1 MAVVDWALYRDGVR
15 EDVATYTDAVR
26 HARENGGFVWIGLHE
41 PDVEQLD
48 RIAAEFALHPLAVED
63 AVHAHQRPK
72 LERFDD
78 GTLFAVFKTV
88 KYIEHEAV
96 TESNEI
102 IETGEVMVFV
112 GDTFAV
118 TVRHGEHGSLTKV
131 RGRLESDPDM
141 LSRGPSAVLYA
152 VADQVVDTYLDV
164 AGRLESD
171 IDEIEE
177 LAFSNSRGRE
187 VGRVYQVKRELMELR
202 RAVMPLAQP
211 LRLLAANEGPLV
223 DAKVGEYFRDVED
236 HLMRVHETV
245 LSYDELLTS
254 MLQAS
259 LAQLS
264 VAQNEDM
271 RRITSW
277 AAIIAVPTAVAGIY
291 GMNFDNMPELHW
303 RFGYPLVMA
312 VIAIACVLLYRGFRR
327 NGWL

>member
-26 HARENGGFVWIGLHE
+26 SARDSGGFVWIGLHE

-72 LERFDD
+72 LERFD

-88 KYIEHEAV
+88 KYIEHKAV
-96 TESNEI
+96 TETNEI

-152 VADQVVDTYLDV
+152 VADQIVDTYLSV
-164 AGRLESD
+164 AGSLEND

-211 LRLLAANEGPLV
+211 LRLLASNDGPIV

-236 HLMRVHETV
+236 HLTRVHETV
-245 LSYDELLTS
+245 ASYDELLTS

-264 VAQNEDM
+264 VAQNADM

-277 AAIIAVPTAVAGIY
+277 AAIIAVPTAVTGIY
-291 GMNFDNMPELHW
+291 GMNFEHMPELRW
-303 RFGYPLVMA
+303 TFGYPLVLT
-312 VIAIACVLLYRGFRR
+312 VIFTACVLLYRGFRR